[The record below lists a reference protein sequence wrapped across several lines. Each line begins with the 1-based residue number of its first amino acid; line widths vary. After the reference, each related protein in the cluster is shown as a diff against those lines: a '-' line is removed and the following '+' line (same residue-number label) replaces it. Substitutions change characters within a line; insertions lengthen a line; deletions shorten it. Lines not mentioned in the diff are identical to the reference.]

1 MKILKST
8 QRITNTYN
16 NSPLILL
23 SLIQSYTELALNNN
37 LSSTKNIF
45 NFLALQ
51 FQKLYN
57 DSKNKLFFS
66 QHNNKDSQYNR
77 NNQSN
82 VLSKE

>member
-23 SLIQSYTELALNNN
+23 SLIQSYTQLALNNN

-57 DSKNKLFFS
+57 DSRNKLFFS
-66 QHNNKDSQYNR
+66 QLNKDSQYNR